1 MTVGEARRMLAYS
14 AWANA
19 RFIATANAMAT
30 GLADASVLSS
40 FSSLRATLGHVVA
53 SEWIWLQRWQGESP
67 AAAPAWGRDGSLAE
81 LEAHLEA
88 VGMDRDRLLASLA
101 DADLERPLEYRSLA
115 GGIRRSPLGDTIS
128 HVTLHSSHHRGQ
140 AATQMR
146 QLGAVPP
153 NAAFLEWSR
162 AREAEK
168 RDELLAELAAMP
180 DFLADRL
187 GALSADLARQAGPG
201 ETFSP
206 VEQCWHLADL
216 EAEGFGARIRLVLSE
231 QKPFLPDFD
240 GARVSRER
248 NYRAKGLAEGLAA
261 FRVARRSNLAL
272 LRGVS
277 EAGWS
282 RSGVQ
287 EGVDEVT
294 LADLPRLMRDH
305 DGSHRAEIVAW
316 CLAHSGSMGA

>member
-1 MTVGEARRMLAYS
+1 MTVAEARRLLAYG

-19 RFIATANAMAT
+19 RFIATAKAMAA
-30 GLADASVLSS
+30 GLADASATSS
-40 FSSLRATLGHVVA
+40 FSSLRATLGHIVA
-53 SEWIWLQRWQGESP
+53 SEWIWLRRWQGESP
-67 AAAPAWGRDGSLAE
+67 AAAPAWGRDGGLAQ
-81 LEAHLEA
+81 LEAQLQA
-88 VGMDRDRLLASLA
+88 VRMDRDSFLASLA
-101 DADLERPLEYRSLA
+101 DADLERPLEYRSLV
-115 GGIRRSPLGDTIS
+115 GGPRSSPLGDTIT
-128 HVTLHSSHHRGQ
+128 HVTIHSSHHRGQ

-153 NAAFLEWSR
+153 NTAFLEWSR
-162 AREAEK
+162 AEPHAGPEREA
-168 RDELLAELAAMP
+168 LFAELEEMP

-187 GALSADLARQAGPG
+187 GAASADLACQAGPG

-216 EAEGFGARIRLVLSE
+216 EAEGFGARIRLLLSE
-231 QKPFLPDFD
+231 LKPFLPDFD
-240 GARVSRER
+240 GARVARER

-261 FRVARRSNLAL
+261 FRAARQSNLVL

-287 EGVDEVT
+287 EGVGEVT

-316 CLAHSGSMGA
+316 CLVHGRA